1 MGETVG
7 IDTKRLDSYLD
18 RIGAT
23 RPARADADALH
34 DLQRRHLL
42 TVPFENLSIHL
53 GEPIVLAEDALLEKI
68 VDRRR
73 GGFCYELNGLFGM
86 VLAALGFETTYL
98 GARVFQPE
106 RLGPPFDH
114 LALRVDCPDPWL
126 VDVGFGRHAQYPLR
140 LDRRDDQSDADGTFR
155 LVDTAEGDVDVLRDG
170 KPQYRFEVRPRALI
184 DCEATCWWHQT
195 SPTSHFTQATVCSLL
210 TETGR
215 ITLSDGV
222 LIRTVDGERYQQRLT
237 DDAAILDAYQ
247 RYFGVVLDRVP
258 VATAR

>member
-1 MGETVG
+1 VG
-7 IDTKRLDSYLD
+7 IDTQRLDAYLE
-18 RIGAT
+18 RIGAS
-23 RPARADADALH
+23 RPARADAEALH

-53 GEPIVLAEDALLEKI
+53 GVPIVLAEEPLFDKI
-68 VDRRR
+68 VDQRR

-86 VLAALGFETTYL
+86 ALGALGFQTTYL

-114 LALRVDCPDPWL
+114 LALRVDCPEPWL
-126 VDVGFGRHAQYPLR
+126 VDVGFGRYAQYPLR
-140 LDRRDDQSDADGTFR
+140 LDRRDDQSDPDGTFR
-155 LVDTAEGDVDVLRDG
+155 LVDTDEGDVDVLRDG
-170 KPQYRFEVRPRALI
+170 KPQYRLDLRPRALI

-210 TETGR
+210 TEDGR
-215 ITLSDGV
+215 VTLSDGV
-222 LIRTVDGERYQQRLT
+222 LIRTIDGERYQQRLVE
-237 DDAAILDAYQ
+237 DAAVLEAYR

-258 VATAR
+258 VRMAR

>member
-1 MGETVG
+1 VG
-7 IDTKRLDSYLD
+7 IDTQRLDAYLE
-18 RIGAT
+18 RIGAS
-23 RPARADADALH
+23 RPAGADAEALH

-53 GEPIVLAEDALLEKI
+53 GVPIVLAEEPLFDKI
-68 VDRRR
+68 VDQRR

-86 VLAALGFETTYL
+86 ALGALGFQTTYL

-114 LALRVDCPDPWL
+114 LALRVDCPEPWL
-126 VDVGFGRHAQYPLR
+126 VDVGFGRYAQYPLR
-140 LDRRDDQSDADGTFR
+140 LDRRDDQSDPDGTFR
-155 LVDTAEGDVDVLRDG
+155 LVDTDEGDVDVLRDG
-170 KPQYRFEVRPRALI
+170 KPQYRLDLRPRALI

-210 TETGR
+210 TEDGR
-215 ITLSDGV
+215 VTLSDGV
-222 LIRTVDGERYQQRLT
+222 LIRTIDGERYQQRLVE
-237 DDAAILDAYQ
+237 DAAVLEAYR

-258 VATAR
+258 VRMAR